1 MERQCILQLL
11 PLPRELI
18 SIIKD
23 YSFYTWVEL
32 YARNI
37 KNDIIYIIQN
47 TPHKMDIECTRFLFW
62 SNYRSDPQFQ
72 SKFCQKCGNYVNCNS
87 LISKYDKHVCQC

>member
-18 SIIKD
+18 SIIKE
-23 YSFYTWVEL
+23 YSFYTKIEK
-32 YARNI
+32 YAYDV
-37 KNDIIYIIQN
+37 KNDIMNIIQN
-47 TPHKMDIECTRFLFW
+47 TPYKMEIKFNKFTFW

-72 SKFCQKCGNYVNCNS
+72 STFCQCGNYVLCNTY
-87 LISKYDKHVCQC
+87 ISPYDKHFCQC